1 MIKTIACNI
10 VGLLL
15 CFAVCLSA
23 VGILDGNKKTRLNRQ
38 MMEIYD
44 LSQENLALK
53 EELKEAYIKLDR
65 LKTTF

>member
-1 MIKTIACNI
+1 MIKIIAYNLAGIAVVFSIC
-10 VGLLL
+10 LLPVSL
-15 CFAVCLSA
+15 LNV
-23 VGILDGNKKTRLNRQ
+23 NKETRLNQQ